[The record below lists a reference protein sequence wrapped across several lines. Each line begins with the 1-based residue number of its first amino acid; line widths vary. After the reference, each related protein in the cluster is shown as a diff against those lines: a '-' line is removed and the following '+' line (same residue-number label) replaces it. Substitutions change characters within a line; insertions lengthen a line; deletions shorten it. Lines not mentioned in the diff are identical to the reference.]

1 MRIGASVAGALA
13 LGVAVLAFTGF
24 FEPPGVALDLG
35 APELRA
41 SRGDDVGERQASQG
55 GGHTDGPVTYSTDP
69 PTSGR
74 HSPATV
80 DWGVRDDRA
89 PNERVT
95 HNLEH
100 GGIVIGYRDL
110 PAADVERLK
119 GVVRTLRRSGYP
131 KILLE
136 PYPQLGPDVRV
147 AAAAWGWLL
156 RQGSYGEAELIR
168 FVRARYA
175 GADAPEP
182 NAP

>member
-1 MRIGASVAGALA
+1 M
-13 LGVAVLAFTGF
+13 LAFTGF
-24 FEPPGVALDLG
+24 FEPPGVALDLD
-35 APELRA
+35 AAELRA
-41 SRGDDVGERQASQG
+41 SRGDEVGERMASQG
-55 GGHTDGPVTYSTDP
+55 GGHTDAQVTYSTDP
-69 PTSGR
+69 PTWGR
-74 HSPATV
+74 HSPARV
-80 DWGVRDDRA
+80 DWGLRDDRA
-89 PNERVT
+89 PNERAT

-110 PAADVERLK
+110 SQTEIDRLK

-136 PYPQLGPDVRV
+136 PYPQLGTDVRV

-156 RQGSYGEAELIR
+156 RQDSYEEAELIR

-175 GADAPEP
+175 GAEAPEP